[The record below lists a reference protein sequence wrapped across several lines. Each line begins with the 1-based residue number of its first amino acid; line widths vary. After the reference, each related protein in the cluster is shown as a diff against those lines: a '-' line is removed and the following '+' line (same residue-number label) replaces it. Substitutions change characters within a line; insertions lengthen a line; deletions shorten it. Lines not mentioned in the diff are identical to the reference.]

1 MNKEFVITGDG
12 SHTIYIP
19 EMDEHYHST
28 HGAIQE
34 SLHIY
39 INNGLLQFAGEK
51 ITILEI
57 GFGTGLNAFLTAIYS
72 KRHNISVKYI
82 SIEKFPLT
90 EKEYTNLNYAEGEFK
105 EYSALFDKIH
115 QSSWEKNVEIEPS
128 FILLKIQTDL
138 VNYQF
143 DPIPNVDLVYY
154 DAFAPNKQP
163 DLWSD
168 EVIEKVCKC
177 ITNNGLIVTYCAKGT
192 IRRTIASFGF
202 EMERLPGPPG
212 KKEILRGKKLL

>member
-1 MNKEFVITGDG
+1 MNKEIVITEDG

-34 SLHIY
+34 SLHVY

-51 ITILEI
+51 ITIFEI
-57 GFGTGLNAFLTAIYS
+57 GFGTGLNAFLTAIFC
-72 KRHNISVKYI
+72 KKHNISARYI
-82 SIEKFPLT
+82 SIEKFPLS
-90 EKEYTNLNYAEGEFK
+90 EDEYKNLNYSEGEFK
-105 EYSALFDKIH
+105 EYSVLFNKIH
-115 QSSWEKNVEIEPS
+115 QSPWETDVEIEPN
-128 FILLKIQTDL
+128 FILLKIRADL

-143 DPIPNVDLVYY
+143 DPTWNIDLVYY

-168 EVIEKVCKC
+168 EVINKVCRHLA
-177 ITNNGLIVTYCAKGT
+177 NNGLIVTYCAKGT
-192 IRRTIASFGF
+192 IRRAIASFGF
-202 EMERLPGPPG
+202 EIERLPGPPG